1 MVQLE
6 HRSKPELHRD
16 IGRGKAQPEQQRC
29 PQPRSLRVRLSR
41 GGMIPEQS
49 ARRGTQK
56 TYVPQGKC
64 PQMRKDMKP
73 QQIRERW
80 RNSTAVV
87 DDFRIARKLQS
98 GIPRIRLKIVNSPT
112 LGPVHLYC

>member
-1 MVQLE
+1 
-6 HRSKPELHRD
+6 
-16 IGRGKAQPEQQRC
+16 
-29 PQPRSLRVRLSR
+29 LSR

-112 LGPVHLYC
+112 LGPVHLYCAGPANTRRERGESENSGAVPNLRGALAEM